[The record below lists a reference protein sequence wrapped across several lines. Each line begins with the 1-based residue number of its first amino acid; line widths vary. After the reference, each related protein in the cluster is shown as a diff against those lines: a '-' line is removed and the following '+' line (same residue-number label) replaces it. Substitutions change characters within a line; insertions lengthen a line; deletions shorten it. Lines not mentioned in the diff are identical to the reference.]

1 MRNIVMLDFGSNST
15 RMAHCQVDEN
25 KQIKE
30 VARYKEQ
37 TRLAA
42 GMGATAK
49 KLQPEALKRVEKA
62 LQTFVHR
69 YQGLPNLTV
78 YAIATAAVRQASN
91 QAEFLQLVKRVAG
104 VDVEVLSGQRE
115 AYYDCLGV
123 AQSLPLTDCLVVDMG
138 GGSVEF
144 ALMQD
149 KKPKE
154 YVSLP
159 VGAVSLSERFNLRD
173 QVTALDLDALQRV
186 MLRYYRQLPWLRAA
200 KDLPVVLIGGAN
212 RALVR
217 NLLVTNDLRA
227 MQGVTIQLSD
237 YVALYR
243 KWLGCNLVQ
252 RQATMGAEADRADII
267 LGGLA
272 PLVTLFDYLNP
283 PKLVFSESGVR
294 EGVLA
299 EIVANS
305 EK

>member
-104 VDVEVLSGQRE
+104 VDVEVLSGQGE

-173 QVTALDLDALQRV
+173 QVTALDLKSPLLAAALDSFCSQLSYHLAARHCHLQR
-186 MLRYYRQLPWLRAA
+186 AA
-200 KDLPVVLIGGAN
+200 LT
-212 RALVR
+212 
-217 NLLVTNDLRA
+217 VTTARERET
-227 MQGVTIQLSD
+227 VKS
-237 YVALYR
+237 
-243 KWLGCNLVQ
+243 GC
-252 RQATMGAEADRADII
+252 
-267 LGGLA
+267 
-272 PLVTLFDYLNP
+272 
-283 PKLVFSESGVR
+283 
-294 EGVLA
+294 
-299 EIVANS
+299 
-305 EK
+305 